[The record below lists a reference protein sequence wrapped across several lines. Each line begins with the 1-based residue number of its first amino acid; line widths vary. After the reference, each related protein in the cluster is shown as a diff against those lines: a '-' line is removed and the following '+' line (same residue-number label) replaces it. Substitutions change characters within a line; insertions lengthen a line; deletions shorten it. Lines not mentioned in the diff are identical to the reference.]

1 MIKRLLLFLVAE
13 ILLLAVA
20 FNTDQWYKGTALLQQ
35 YATEISANLSDEDA
49 SAIAWANTHK
59 AELESMAAG
68 NPPLASQAW
77 LEALKNQATA
87 NHTLLLMRG
96 NKLLFASNNQVVP
109 PDNNLLPPANN
120 RKLIVL
126 PTATYAANSLPY
138 RDSTLITILIP
149 VQYARFTGLDN
160 KMYRFPA
167 NQGIPDNVSV
177 SLSDQAGMPI
187 VYGGQPL
194 GYLTADGPVESS
206 LAQAIKLVF
215 VGLAFL
221 LFLVFLQR
229 VALYFSERF
238 SGWAGALFLLVCSV
252 GLMLANQFTHFTD
265 GQFGHLPLFSTRF
278 ENGAILGADNL
289 GDWLLHLLLLL
300 WTVLF
305 FHQSLQP
312 TGFQKAS
319 QSLRLGVAAVYYTAI
334 LAGIWYSVDL
344 LGGLVWH
351 SGVTFDFENLFN
363 LKLNG
368 LVTLTGIILWI
379 AALFLFSHRLLQT
392 IKAFEL
398 SQIQRVTAMLPAAA
412 ALYIMATAFPVWQV
426 NALYLVA
433 FGLLYLVVF
442 DFFIDWGDDP
452 GFGWVACWL
461 LLFSFFT
468 ALLLFRFNSDKDRN
482 IRFSLAIELAD
493 ERDTLSVEPALR
505 ELATVLKNDTSLA
518 MLLKPWPFRPDA
530 EPLEALVNRR
540 VYADKMLFQ
549 HFRLRMYALD
559 KDGQALIIGQNR
571 GTEFLIKQNWEQA
584 RAING
589 TEAVRYRT
597 SEEGKLRYIV
607 RLPVDRMLDPA
618 HTADLFCFFDREYPS
633 TTRVYS
639 ELFYNLPYEGLDD
652 LQRYDFSVWKDG
664 KRIVEKGP
672 GSTAALNIALN
683 AGEIRELR
691 TADRVEAVY
700 RNADEQTRSAVGRA
714 AGGKFKQ
721 VYLVAILFTLSS
733 LLLFLLALFNTVLR
747 FLPDSFRFY
756 LTTKGSLAKRIQ
768 YYNIML
774 IGAGFIVI
782 GYITYQHFT
791 KAATEKERGNFEYRA
806 EAVLNHLRGQV
817 GDLPTGSDSLLRK
830 LPRTLAP
837 LSNSLSM
844 DVNLYTPSGDLLYTT
859 QPALQQV
866 GVLPLRM
873 PAYVEGA
880 MRQQRQSEADVTE
893 TVAGYTHSSRYYAL
907 RNNQNDILGYIGVP
921 YLLAERKIGPEVSD
935 FIGIL
940 ASLYMFLLLIAYTVT
955 YLLARSIIK
964 PINLIS
970 ERIQQLRFEDQN
982 QPLDYA
988 GDSDDE
994 LSELINEYNTM
1005 VDKLEDSKTK
1015 LIRLERE
1022 GAWREMARQIAHDIK
1037 NPLTTMKL
1045 SMQQLERLSGNPE
1058 QAAAYLKKA
1067 ITRLIEQIDSLAQI
1081 ASEFSMFA
1089 NLDIQQKSDMIINDV
1104 VESVYDLFSEQK
1116 NVKLSLNIPD
1126 ERLNIKADKNHLI
1139 RVFNN
1144 LIINAIQ
1151 AIPSDREGHIKVNL
1165 YQQGDTAVVKISD
1178 NGGGIPPEI
1187 RDRVFEPNFTTKT
1200 SGSGLGLAICKKI
1213 IEALDGTIRFETRD
1227 NEGTDFFVEM
1237 PIRARGE
1244 RSMEVGL

>member
-1 MIKRLLLFLVAE
+1 MIKRLFLFLVAE
-13 ILLLAVA
+13 ALLLAVA

-35 YATEISANLSDEDA
+35 YAAEISTYLSDEET
-49 SAIAWANTHK
+49 SAIAWANNHK

-68 NPPLASQAW
+68 NPPVASQAW
-77 LEALKNQATA
+77 LEALQNQSTA
-87 NHTLLLMRG
+87 NHTLLLLRG
-96 NKLLFASNNQVVP
+96 DKLLFASNNQVLLL
-109 PDNNLLPPANN
+109 DNQLLPQPNT
-120 RKLIVL
+120 RSLINL
-126 PTATYAANSLPY
+126 PTGAYAANSLPY
-138 RDSTLITILIP
+138 RDSTHITLLIP
-149 VQYARFTGLDN
+149 VQYALANGTDN
-160 KMYRFPA
+160 PVPQFPA
-167 NQGIPDNVSV
+167 NKRIPVNLKISATG
-177 SLSDQAGMPI
+177 QAGMPV

-194 GYLTADGPVESS
+194 CYLLADGPVESS
-206 LAQAIKLVF
+206 LAQAIKLLF

-221 LFLVFLQR
+221 LFLIFLQR
-229 VALYFSERF
+229 IAVYLNERY
-238 SGWAGALFLLVCSV
+238 SGWAGATFLLASSAVV
-252 GLMLANQFTHFTD
+252 MVLNQWTQFTA
-265 GQFGHLPLFSTRF
+265 GQFGNLPLFSSKF
-278 ENGAILGADNL
+278 ENGAILGAHNL

-300 WTVLF
+300 WTVVF
-305 FHQSLQP
+305 FHQNLKPAGMRSTAQP
-312 TGFQKAS
+312 
-319 QSLRLGVAAVYYTAI
+319 LRFGVAALYYTVI
-334 LAGIWYSVDL
+334 LGGIWYSVDL
-344 LGGLVWH
+344 LGGLVWR

-363 LKLNG
+363 LRING
-368 LVTLTGIILWI
+368 LMTLTGIIVWL
-379 AALFLFSHRLLQT
+379 AVLFLFSHRLLQT
-392 IKAFEL
+392 IRGFQL
-398 SQIQRVTAMLPAAA
+398 TQVQRVMAMLPAAVV
-412 ALYIMATAFPVWQV
+412 LYVLSVGLPVWQV
-426 NALYLVA
+426 NALYLLA
-433 FGLLYLVVF
+433 FGLMYLVVF
-442 DFFIDWGDDP
+442 DYFTDWDEP
-452 GFGWVACWL
+452 GFGWVTLWL

-468 ALLLFRFNSDKDRN
+468 ALLLFRFNGDKDRN
-482 IRFSLAIELAD
+482 TRFSLAIELAD
-493 ERDTLSVEPALR
+493 ERDTVAVEPALR
-505 ELATVLKNDTSLA
+505 QLANGLKKDTALA
-518 MLLKPWPFRPDA
+518 MLLKPWPFRPEA
-530 EPLEALVNRR
+530 EPLEAYINRK
-540 VYADKMLFQ
+540 VYSEKLLFQ
-549 HFRLRMYALD
+549 HFRLRLYALD
-559 KDGQALIIGQNR
+559 KDGQPLITGQNR
-571 GTEFLIKQNWEQA
+571 GSEYLGTQNWEQA
-584 RAING
+584 RPLNG
-589 TEAVRYRT
+589 STLVRYRT
-597 SEEGKLRYIV
+597 SEEGKLRYIL
-607 RLPVDRMLDPA
+607 RFTVDRMLDPTHPA
-618 HTADLFCFFDREYPS
+618 ELFCFFDREYPS
-633 TTRVYS
+633 TSRVYS
-639 ELFYNLPYEGLDD
+639 ELFYNLPYEGLED
-652 LQRYDFSVWKDG
+652 LRRYDFSVWKNG

-672 GSTAALNIALN
+672 GSTAALNLALN

-700 RNADEQTRSAVGRA
+700 RSADEQTRSAVGRA
-714 AGGKFKQ
+714 AGGRFKQ

-733 LLLFLLALFNTVLR
+733 LLLFLLAILNSVLH
-747 FLPDSFRFY
+747 FLPENFRFY
-756 LTTKGSLAKRIQ
+756 LSTKGSLAKRIQ
-768 YYNIML
+768 YWNIML
-774 IGAGFIVI
+774 IGAAFLVI
-782 GYITYQHFT
+782 GYVTYQHFT
-791 KAATEKERGNFEYRA
+791 KAATEKERGNLEYRA
-806 EAVLNHLRGQV
+806 EAVLNHLRSQV
-817 GDLPTGSDSLLRK
+817 GELPAGSDSLLRE

-844 DVNLYTPSGDLLYTT
+844 DVNLYAPDGKLLFTT

-866 GVLPLRM
+866 GVLPSRM
-873 PAYVEGA
+873 PLYVEGS
-880 MRQQRQSEADVTE
+880 MRQQRQSEANVTE
-893 TVAGYTHSSRYYAL
+893 SVAGYTSSSRYFAL

-970 ERIQQLRFEDQN
+970 ERIQELRFEDQN

-988 GDSDDE
+988 GDTEDE
-994 LSELINEYNTM
+994 LSELINEYNAM

-1126 ERLNIKADKNHLI
+1126 ERFNIKADKNHLI

-1151 AIPSDREGHIKVNL
+1151 AIPSDREGHIRVSL

-1187 RDRVFEPNFTTKT
+1187 RERVFEPNFTTKT

-1237 PIRARGE
+1237 PIRARSE
-1244 RSMEVGL
+1244 RSVEA

>member
-1 MIKRLLLFLVAE
+1 MTKRLLLFLVAE
-13 ILLLAVA
+13 ALLLAVA

-35 YATEISANLSDEDA
+35 YAVEISTYLAGEEA
-49 SAIAWANTHK
+49 SAIAWANNHK

-68 NPPLASQAW
+68 NPPVASQAW
-77 LEALKNQATA
+77 LEALQNHSTA
-87 NHTLLLMRG
+87 NHTLLLLRG
-96 NKLLFASNNQVVP
+96 KKLLFASNNQIMP
-109 PDNNLLPPANN
+109 PDGGLLPQPNTRNLLE
-120 RKLIVL
+120 L
-126 PTATYAANSLPY
+126 PTGRYAANSLPY
-138 RDSTLITILIP
+138 RDSTYITILIP
-149 VQYARFTGLDN
+149 IQYALATAPDN
-160 KMYRFPA
+160 HAPRFPV
-167 NQGIPDNVSV
+167 NQRIPDNVTV
-177 SLSDQAGMPI
+177 SPADQGGMPI

-194 GYLTADGPVESS
+194 CYLLANGPVESS
-206 LAQAIKLVF
+206 LAQAIKFLF

-229 VALYFSERF
+229 VATYLSDRYSD
-238 SGWAGALFLLVCSV
+238 WTGALFMLGCSV
-252 GLMLANQFTHFTD
+252 GLMALNQFTQFTD
-265 GQFGHLPLFSTRF
+265 GQFGRLPLFSTRF
-278 ENGAILGADNL
+278 ENGGILGAHNL

-300 WTVLF
+300 WIMVF
-305 FHQSLQP
+305 FHQNLKPISLRQ
-312 TGFQKAS
+312 AS
-319 QSLRLGVAAVYYTAI
+319 QPLRLGIAAVYYAAI
-334 LAGIWYSVDL
+334 MAGIWYSVDL
-344 LGGLVWH
+344 LGGLVWR
-351 SGVTFDFENLFN
+351 SGVTFDFENIFN

-368 LVTLTGIILWI
+368 LMTLTGIIVWI
-379 AALFLFSHRLLQT
+379 AILFLFSHRVLQT
-392 IKAFEL
+392 IKDFEL
-398 SQIQRVTAMLPAAA
+398 TQVQRVMSMLPAAA
-412 ALYIMATAFPVWQV
+412 LLYVVSIAFPVWQV
-426 NALYLVA
+426 NALYLLA
-433 FGLLYLVVF
+433 FGLMYLVIF
-442 DFFIDWGDDP
+442 DYFTDWDEP

-468 ALLLFRFNSDKDRN
+468 ALLLFRFNGDKDRN
-482 IRFSLAIELAD
+482 TRFSLAIELAD
-493 ERDTLSVEPALR
+493 ERDTLAVEPALR
-505 ELATVLKNDTSLA
+505 QLAAVLKNDTSLA

-530 EPLEALVNRR
+530 EPLEAHINRQ
-540 VYADKMLFQ
+540 VYAEKMLFQ
-549 HFRLRMYALD
+549 HFRLRLYALD
-559 KDGQALIIGQNR
+559 KDGQSLIIGQNR
-571 GTEFLIKQNWEQA
+571 GPEYLITQNWEQA
-584 RAING
+584 RPLKG
-589 TEAVRYRT
+589 TDAVRYRT
-597 SEEGKLRYIV
+597 SEEGKLRYIL
-607 RLPVDRMLDPA
+607 RLPVDRMLDPSQ
-618 HTADLFCFFDREYPS
+618 TADVFCFFDREYPS

-639 ELFYNLPYEGLDD
+639 ELFYNLPYEGLGD
-652 LQRYDFSVWKDG
+652 LRRYDFSVWKDG

-672 GSTAALNIALN
+672 GSTAALNMALN

-700 RNADEQTRSAVGRA
+700 RSADEQTRSAVGRA
-714 AGGKFKQ
+714 AGGRFKQ

-733 LLLFLLALFNTVLR
+733 LFLFLLALLNSVFH
-747 FLPDSFRFY
+747 FLPKSFRFY
-756 LTTKGSLAKRIQ
+756 LSTKGSLAKRIQ
-768 YYNIML
+768 YWNIML
-774 IGAGFIVI
+774 IGGAFIVI
-782 GYITYQHFT
+782 GFFTYQHFN
-791 KAATEKERGNFEYRA
+791 KAATEKERGNLEYRA
-806 EAVLNHLRGQV
+806 EAVLNHLRSQV
-817 GDLPTGSDSLLRK
+817 GDLPAGSDSLLRD

-837 LSNSLSM
+837 FSNSLSM

-866 GVLPLRM
+866 GVLPSRM
-873 PAYVEGA
+873 PVYVEGA
-880 MRQQRQSEADVTE
+880 MRQQRQSEATVTE
-893 TVAGYTHSSRYYAL
+893 SVAGYTYSSRYFAL
-907 RNNQNDILGYIGVP
+907 RNNQNDIMAYIGVP

-970 ERIQQLRFEDQN
+970 ERIQELRFEDQN

-988 GDSDDE
+988 GDTEDE
-994 LSELINEYNTM
+994 LSELINGYNAM

-1126 ERLNIKADKNHLI
+1126 ERFNIKADKNHLI

-1151 AIPSDREGHIKVNL
+1151 AIPSDREGHIKVGL
-1165 YQQGDTAVVKISD
+1165 YQQGNTAVVKISD

-1187 RDRVFEPNFTTKT
+1187 RERVFEPNFTTKT

-1237 PIRARGE
+1237 PIRARSE
-1244 RSMEVGL
+1244 RQVEV

>member
-13 ILLLAVA
+13 ALLLAVA

-35 YATEISANLSDEDA
+35 YAVEISTYLSDEEA
-49 SAIAWANTHK
+49 SAIAWANSHK

-68 NPPLASQAW
+68 NPPVASQAW
-77 LEALKNQATA
+77 IEALQNQATA

-96 NKLLFASNNQVVP
+96 DKLLFASNNQIMP
-109 PDNNLLPPANN
+109 PNGGVLPPPNTRNLL
-120 RKLIVL
+120 KL
-126 PTATYAANSLPY
+126 PTGRYAANSLPY
-138 RDSTLITILIP
+138 RDSTHIAILIP
-149 VQYARFTGLDN
+149 IQFALTTGPEN
-160 KMYRFPA
+160 HVPRFPA
-167 NQGIPDNVSV
+167 NKRIPENVTV
-177 SLSDQAGMPI
+177 SPTDQAGMPI

-194 GYLTADGPVESS
+194 GYLLADGPVESP
-206 LAQAIKLVF
+206 LAQAVKFLF

-229 VALYFSERF
+229 VANYFSDRY
-238 SGWAGALFLLVCSV
+238 SGWAGALFLLGSSV
-252 GLMLANQFTHFTD
+252 GLMVLNQFTQFTD
-265 GQFGHLPLFSTRF
+265 GQFGSLPLFSTRF
-278 ENGAILGADNL
+278 ENGGILGADNL

-300 WTVLF
+300 WTVMF
-305 FHQSLQP
+305 FHQNLKP
-312 TGFQKAS
+312 L
-319 QSLRLGVAAVYYTAI
+319 SLRQAPQPLRFALAAVYYSAVM
-334 LAGIWYSVDL
+334 AGIWYSVDL
-344 LGGLVWH
+344 LGGLVWR

-368 LVTLTGIILWI
+368 LMTLTGIIVWI
-379 AALFLFSHRLLQT
+379 AILFLFTHRLLVT
-392 IKAFEL
+392 IKGFEL
-398 SQIQRVTAMLPAAA
+398 TQAQRVTAMLPAAVL
-412 ALYIMATAFPVWQV
+412 LYVVSVAFPVWQV
-426 NALYLVA
+426 NALYLLA
-433 FGLLYLVVF
+433 FGLMYLVVF
-442 DFFIDWGDDP
+442 DYFTDWDEP

-482 IRFSLAIELAD
+482 TRFTLAIELAD
-493 ERDTLSVEPALR
+493 ERDTLAVEPALR
-505 ELATVLKNDTSLA
+505 ALADELKNDTSLA
-518 MLLKPWPFRPDA
+518 MLLKPWPFRPEA
-530 EPLEALVNRR
+530 QPLEAHINRQ
-540 VYADKMLFQ
+540 VYAEKMLFQ
-549 HFRLRMYALD
+549 HFRLRLYALD
-559 KDGQALIIGQNR
+559 KDGQSLIIGQNR
-571 GTEFLIKQNWEQA
+571 GSEYLITQNWEQA
-584 RAING
+584 RALNG
-589 TEAVRYRT
+589 TSAVRYRT
-597 SEEGKLRYIV
+597 SEEGKLRYIM
-607 RLPVDRMLDPA
+607 RLPVDRMLDPS
-618 HTADLFCFFDREYPS
+618 HRADVFCFFDREYPS

-639 ELFYNLPYEGLDD
+639 ELFYNLPYEGLEA
-652 LQRYDFSVWKDG
+652 LRRYDFSVWKDG

-672 GSTAALNIALN
+672 GSTAALNMALN

-700 RNADEQTRSAVGRA
+700 CSADEQTRSAVGRA

-733 LLLFLLALFNTVLR
+733 LLLFLLALLNSVFH
-747 FLPDSFRFY
+747 FLPKNFRFY
-756 LTTKGSLAKRIQ
+756 LSTKGSLAKRIQ
-768 YYNIML
+768 YWNIML
-774 IGAGFIVI
+774 IGAAFIVI
-782 GYITYQHFT
+782 GFFTYQHFT
-791 KAATEKERGNFEYRA
+791 KAATEKERGNLEYRA

-817 GDLPTGSDSLLRK
+817 GDLPAGSDSLLRE

-866 GVLPLRM
+866 GVLPSRM
-873 PAYVEGA
+873 PAYVEGT
-880 MRQQRQSEADVTE
+880 MRQQRQSEATVTE
-893 TVAGYTHSSRYYAL
+893 SVAGYTYSSRYFAL
-907 RNNQNDILGYIGVP
+907 RNNQNDIMGYIGVP
-921 YLLAERKIGPEVSD
+921 YLTAERKIGPEVSD

-970 ERIQQLRFEDQN
+970 ERIQELRFEDQN
-982 QPLDYA
+982 QPLEYA
-988 GDSDDE
+988 GDTEDE
-994 LSELINEYNTM
+994 LSELINEYNAM

-1126 ERLNIKADKNHLI
+1126 ERFNIKADKNHLI

-1151 AIPSDREGHIKVNL
+1151 AIPSDREGHIKVGL
-1165 YQQGDTAVVKISD
+1165 YQDGDTAVVKISD

-1187 RDRVFEPNFTTKT
+1187 RERVFEPNFTTKT

-1237 PIRARGE
+1237 PIRARNE
-1244 RSMEVGL
+1244 RQVFS